1 MLWLVCSCSSGD
13 PTAASPDAAAAPTG
27 STASN
32 NANSTAAAAAAAAGP
47 PADAVSQARRDLSA
61 SWQLLRDAAATAFV
75 PGHKQR
81 AAAAERRAPLRY
93 SDLLQQQ
100 QQQQQ
105 QQDEIVSLPERFG
118 RLFSGQFIR
127 EREARSKGLAADAPG
142 QQQQQGD
149 TQFAAMQFEV
159 LKRLQQQQQQPAEG
173 ASTPATAAAAAA
185 AAAAVTVGADGI
197 IEVSV
202 EPQPAAAAADTTSQ
216 TTPPPA
222 AAAATN
228 EAFYPASTTVLV
240 LCSWAVFGLQWVQA
254 LPDLWGVVTSGRLLD
269 AAAGLLLAFPDAPAT
284 RGMML
289 VSTRLLDLTSVAGGP
304 GMEGGVGRD
313 EGGRGGAR
321 MARAE
326 IP

>member
-1 MLWLVCSCSSGD
+1 
-13 PTAASPDAAAAPTG
+13 
-27 STASN
+27 
-32 NANSTAAAAAAAAGP
+32 
-47 PADAVSQARRDLSA
+47 
-61 SWQLLRDAAATAFV
+61 
-75 PGHKQR
+75 
-81 AAAAERRAPLRY
+81 LRY

-159 LKRLQQQQQQPAEG
+159 LKRLQQQQQQQPAEG

-197 IEVSV
+197 MDVLV

-254 LPDLWGVVTSGRLLD
+254 LPDLWGVVTGRLLD

-289 VSTRLLDLTSVAGGP
+289 VSTRILDLSSVVGGP

-313 EGGRGGAR
+313 GGWAGRGKNGEGR
-321 MARAE
+321 NSLIYRLWGRGRAGQGRVRKHVHE
-326 IP
+326 VGMEVLTPALVSAHGFCWPVHLHVGHMFGRQGHDMTHTGCTFCVNTVQSRVTSCC